1 MNNPLELLKTKST
14 NLEGFINKLELLN
27 PLGILKKGYSVVSS
41 KDKIIKSYKEVGVG
55 DIINVRLNEGFINAS
70 VTDTR
75 KDDKNG

>member
-1 MNNPLELLKTKST
+1 M
-14 NLEGFINKLELLN
+14 ELLN

-41 KDKIIKSYKEVGVG
+41 NDKIIKSYKEVSVG
-55 DIINVRLNEGFINAS
+55 DTINVRLNEGFINAS